1 MRSGFI
7 FSTCLESWKIS
18 SPGKLPLFFGPIV
31 WYYGEKKRERM
42 FAMLHL
48 LLGRDWT
55 ANRDEILNR
64 VSSDVKCRRGN
75 RILMVP
81 ELISHET
88 ERRLCTAAGDTASR
102 YAEVLSFTRLAN
114 RVTESLSCAT
124 MECLDNGGRVV
135 AMASAARQLSSRL
148 KAYAS
153 VETRPEFLTGLIEGV
168 DEFKRCCI
176 TSQDLS
182 RAALETEGTLA
193 QKLEEL
199 SLLMEGYDALCS
211 HGKRDPRDQMTW
223 LLELM
228 EEGSFAAAH
237 VFYIDGFPDFTRQHL
252 AILEHLIKESPEV
265 TVSLNCDRA
274 ESPLLAFEKAG
285 QTASE
290 LIRCAKH
297 AGIEYKVEFIE
308 ERHTPVFSV
317 CGKLFQG
324 SFDSGFAKDVLRTF
338 RAQTPYQECMAAA
351 HEVMALVRSGCR
363 YRDITLVFTD
373 PSVYMPLISLVFNR
387 FHIPVYQSGTEDILQ
402 KNVMITVLNALDA
415 ALNGFDR
422 REVLRYLRSGLSPL
436 DTDTCDLVENYA
448 ITWGIRGSAWLKP
461 WENHPEGLSAPWN
474 DFSRN
479 RLEFLNRARERAMEP
494 LERLSRGFREAKNVK
509 AQVRALYIFLEEIH
523 LATRLLVMAQDL
535 DEAGDNRS
543 AQILNQLW
551 EILLSALEQMHD
563 VLGDTHWE
571 AEHFTRLLRLLLSQ
585 YDVGTIP
592 PVLDAVQT
600 GPVSA
605 MRCHQQK
612 HLILLGAQ
620 EGNLPGYSG
629 STGLL
634 TDQERVMLRQLG
646 VPLTGGA
653 MEGIQAEFAEI
664 YGVFCG
670 ATESVRVYC
679 SGEQPSFVFRR
690 LCDMAG
696 GMETVGEGLS
706 FAQADGAE
714 AAAYLARWEEPDAAC
729 RLGLTESY
737 MDIAC
742 RRDYSLGKVQK
753 EHIQSLYGETLNL
766 SASQIDRVAE
776 CRLSYFLKYGLRA
789 QERKEATVDPAEFGT
804 YVHAVLEDT
813 CREIRDRGGFHT
825 VSLEETLEIAHR
837 YSDAYAAEHFSQL
850 QSERMVYLFRRNIQ
864 ELDMVV
870 GELWQELSISDFAP
884 LDFEVGFGSEEGL
897 APIAIPNHAM
907 NALLRGFID
916 RVDSWQSG
924 GSRYYRVVDYK
935 TGKKDFDYCDVYNG
949 VGLQMLLYMFALK
962 HSGAA
967 VVGDKAVAAGVQYFP
982 ARAPYMTSDGKLS
995 PEEAEKARM
1004 TQWKRK
1010 GLLLQDEGVLQAME
1024 PGEQYRRL
1032 CCTVKKD
1039 GTLSGD
1045 LADREQLKML
1055 ETYVFR
1061 VVGKMVEDIASGNVE
1076 PNPYTRGSSHDA
1088 CAWCPY
1094 ASICHKETV
1103 EGRRNYKTMTA
1114 QRFWEEIG
1122 KEEHHGG

>member
-1 MRSGFI
+1 
-7 FSTCLESWKIS
+7 
-18 SPGKLPLFFGPIV
+18 
-31 WYYGEKKRERM
+31 
-42 FAMLHL
+42 MLHL

-55 ANRDEILNR
+55 ANRDEILRR
-64 VSSDVKCRRGN
+64 VAADVKSSRGN

-88 ERRLCTAAGDTASR
+88 ERRLCMAAGDSASR
-102 YAEVLSFTRLAN
+102 FAEVLSFTRLAN
-114 RVTESLSCAT
+114 RVTSDLGCSG

-148 KAYAS
+148 KAYAA
-153 VETRPEFLTGLIEGV
+153 VETKPEFLTGLIEGV

-176 TSQDLS
+176 TAQDLS

-228 EEGSFAAAH
+228 EEGSFASEH

-285 QTASE
+285 QTASQ
-290 LIRCAKH
+290 LIRCAKQ
-297 AGIEYKVEFIE
+297 AGVECRIEVVKEKE
-308 ERHTPVFSV
+308 TPLSRVRA
-317 CGKLFQG
+317 GLFQG
-324 SFDSGFAKDVLRTF
+324 SLEEGFAGAVLKTF
-338 RAQTPYQECMAAA
+338 RTQSPYRECMAAA
-351 HEVMALVRSGCR
+351 REVMELVRSGCR

-373 PSVYMPLISLVFNR
+373 PSVYMPLISLVFHR

-402 KNVMITVLNALDA
+402 KNVITTVLNALEA
-415 ALNGFDR
+415 ALSGFDR

-436 DTDTCDLVENYA
+436 DTDTCDLVENYS
-448 ITWGIRGSAWLKP
+448 IVWGIRGKEWLKE
-461 WENHPEGLSAPWN
+461 WEYHPEGLSAQWN
-474 DFSRN
+474 DFSRS
-479 RLEFLNRARERAMEP
+479 RLDSINRARERAVKP
-494 LERLSRGFREAKNVK
+494 LENLYHGFREARNLKE
-509 AQVRALYIFLEEIH
+509 QVLALYRFLEEIH
-523 LATRLLVMAQDL
+523 LARRLLVMAEEL
-535 DEAGDNRS
+535 DASGDNRS

-551 EILLSALEQMHD
+551 DILLSALEQMYD
-563 VLGDTHWE
+563 VLGETYWE
-571 AEHFTRLLRLLLSQ
+571 PEHFARLLRLLLSQ

-612 HLILLGAQ
+612 HMILLGAQ

-634 TDQERVMLRQLG
+634 TDQERVQLRQLG

-653 MEGIQAEFAEI
+653 IDGIQAEFAEI

-670 ATESVRVYC
+670 AEESIRVFC

-696 GMETVGEGLS
+696 GVTVVEEDLS
-706 FAQADGAE
+706 FAQADREE
-714 AAAYLARWEEPDAAC
+714 AAAYLARWDAAAAAEE
-729 RLGLTESY
+729 LGIAEAFS
-737 MDIAC
+737 DAAC
-742 RRDYSLGKVQK
+742 RRDYSLGKVER
-753 EHIQSLYGETLNL
+753 EHISTLYGETLNL

-813 CREIRDRGGFHT
+813 CREIRDRGGFRR
-825 VSLEETLEIAHR
+825 VTLEDTLAIAHR
-837 YSDAYAAEHFSQL
+837 YSEEYAQAHFGQL
-850 QSERMVYLFRRNIQ
+850 QSERMIYLFRRNIQ

-870 GELWQELSISDFAP
+870 GELWRELSSSEFAP
-884 LDFEVGFGSEEGL
+884 LDFEVGFGDGEQL
-897 APIAIPNHAM
+897 PPIAIDNRAM

-916 RVDSWQSG
+916 RVDSWQSR

-935 TGKKDFDYCDVYNG
+935 TGKKDFDYCDVFNG

-962 HSGAA
+962 HSGGD
-967 VVGDKAVAAGVQYFP
+967 VVGEKAVAAGVQYFP

-995 PEEAEKARM
+995 TEEAEKARQS
-1004 TQWKRK
+1004 QWKRK
-1010 GLLLQDEGVLQAME
+1010 GLLLRDQEVLQAME
-1024 PGEQYRRL
+1024 PGEQFDRL

-1045 LADREQLKML
+1045 LADRQQLKQL
-1055 ETYVFR
+1055 EAYVFR
-1061 VVGKMVEDIASGNVE
+1061 VVGRLVEDIASGNVT

-1094 ASICHKETV
+1094 GAICHKAEV
-1103 EGRRNYKTMTA
+1103 EGRRNYKTMNA
-1114 QRFWEEIG
+1114 ERFWEEIG
-1122 KEEHHGG
+1122 KEAAKHGG